1 MPGDVVFMCGSA
13 PLVWLTLKVALRTR
27 KTPAPADQEPTGT
40 ALEANLYTEVLPA
53 PAGAA
58 ART

>member
-1 MPGDVVFMCGSA
+1 MPGDVVFLCGSA

-27 KTPAPADQEPTGT
+27 RTPAPVDQTGT
-40 ALEANLYTEVLPA
+40 ALEAALYTEIT

-58 ART
+58 TTA